1 MFNKYGV
8 PIDYTTGKDVSI
20 QPKLD
25 NKMRVRFQGFGN
37 VTKMEHSF
45 DVTQQII
52 SVTRPG
58 IEFTPIPIKVFR
70 GTVNT
75 INKPTYSAISVT
87 LRDDLSN
94 KLITAVDSQISKQYN
109 FDTAN
114 TPISTGSA
122 KFKMIIESLDG
133 KERIRAM
140 DAWHLSGCLISNIRY
155 GENNYTGDNIVTVSF
170 DVVYDHIEKHIT
182 ERFGADEAKTVN
194 YLQHSIGIGTDRA

>member
-37 VTKMEHSF
+37 VNKVEHSF
-45 DVTQQII
+45 NVTQQII

-58 IEFTPIPIKVFR
+58 IEFTPIPIKVF
-70 GTVNT
+70 GGIVNT

-94 KLITAVDSQISKQYN
+94 NLISSVDSQISKQYN
-109 FDTAN
+109 
-114 TPISTGSA
+114 
-122 KFKMIIESLDG
+122 LDR
-133 KERIRAM
+133 K
-140 DAWHLSGCLISNIRY
+140 S
-155 GENNYTGDNIVTVSF
+155 
-170 DVVYDHIEKHIT
+170 VV
-182 ERFGADEAKTVN
+182 
-194 YLQHSIGIGTDRA
+194 